1 MAHFS
6 IGDWTLKLKLKRP
19 KLRTLD
25 QQIIAI
31 MGVFLLVSAILV
43 MPGAPFALSVIEVEE
58 PLIGPV
64 TKGDF
69 IIFYSMFAATISV
82 ILFVWAWIAYRNRH

>member
-1 MAHFS
+1 ML
-6 IGDWTLKLKLKRP
+6 GT
-19 KLRTLD
+19 
-25 QQIIAI
+25 
-31 MGVFLLVSAILV
+31 
-43 MPGAPFALSVIEVEE
+43 PFALSVVDTEE

-82 ILFVWAWIAYRNRH
+82 ILFVWAWIAYRKRH